1 MTARLR
7 EMEETAEWHDGRWPS
22 SEEAPMGGRLSL
34 ESRFPSFEEAIDVAD
49 EMRQRRHARGKTL
62 AMRAI
67 AALLIVAAICIGGFP
82 AMLQYRSARDLSGTS
97 VRSAQTVASWPYPQA
112 DDAFAAAQDYNKRL
126 AESGQPILG
135 EAKDPFADV
144 RGGSRASVSDSAESD
159 NQVGESGP
167 QMSDSAESD
176 SQSDE
181 NGSQLSDSGESDNQS
196 GADASSASAS
206 SADAEYQGLL
216 DSGGGVMGTIR
227 IPKISVRL
235 PIYHGTSE
243 SALASGA
250 GHLYGSSLPVGG
262 KSTHAVLTGHRGLV
276 EAAMFTRLDEMR
288 VGDYFYIEVMGRT
301 LGYQVDRIT
310 VIEPNDTSQ
319 LKIVPGEDR
328 VTLMTCTPYGV
339 NTHRLLVSATRS
351 AIPDEIPAEND
362 AVKDARTIG
371 AITGIAT
378 LVVGVLLVWLR
389 RKPWHIRRH
398 AAWWPKRG

>member
-1 MTARLR
+1 
-7 EMEETAEWHDGRWPS
+7 
-22 SEEAPMGGRLSL
+22 MGGRLSL

-97 VRSAQTVASWPYPQA
+97 VRSAQTVAGWPYPQA

>member
-34 ESRFPSFEEAIDVAD
+34 ESRFPSFEEAIDVAY

-97 VRSAQTVASWPYPQA
+97 VRSAQTVAGWPYPQA

-144 RGGSRASVSDSAESD
+144 RGGSRASVSDS
-159 NQVGESGP
+159 
-167 QMSDSAESD
+167 
-176 SQSDE
+176 
-181 NGSQLSDSGESDNQS
+181 GESDNQS
-196 GADASSASAS
+196 GAGTDADAGSASAS
-206 SADAEYQGLL
+206 SADAEYRSLL

-362 AVKDARTIG
+362 AVKDARAIG
-371 AITGIAT
+371 TITGIAT

>member
-7 EMEETAEWHDGRWPS
+7 EMEKAVEWHDGRQPS
-22 SEEAPMGGRLSL
+22 SEEVSVDGRLL
-34 ESRFPSFEEAIDVAD
+34 TAGCFLSFAEAIDVDD
-49 EMRQRRHARGKTL
+49 EMRQRRRARGTML
-62 AMRAI
+62 AMRAV
-67 AALLIVAAICIGGFP
+67 AALLIVAAVCIGGFP
-82 AMLQYRSARDLSGTS
+82 AMLQYWSARDLSETS
-97 VRSAQTVASWPYPQA
+97 VRSAQTVAGWPYPQA
-112 DDAFAAAQDYNKRL
+112 DDAFAAAQDYNKWL

-159 NQVGESGP
+159 NQVGESGS
-167 QMSDSAESD
+167 QM
-176 SQSDE
+176 
-181 NGSQLSDSGESDNQS
+181 SDSGESDNQS

-227 IPKISVRL
+227 IPKISVKL

-262 KSTHAVLTGHRGLV
+262 RNTHTVLTGHRGLV

-371 AITGIAT
+371 VIAGIAT
-378 LVVGVLLVWLR
+378 LVVGALLVWLR

>member
-1 MTARLR
+1 VTANDRHAIPPFPPSHATVPSPDKLSQHTFQFVDAQRLFRDQFVALVDDELRLGELRKRILRFRCRRLR
-7 EMEETAEWHDGRWPS
+7 IIAHKIMMPNDAQV
-22 SEEAPMGGRLSL
+22 
-34 ESRFPSFEEAIDVAD
+34 VA
-49 EMRQRRHARGKTL
+49 
-62 AMRAI
+62 
-67 AALLIVAAICIGGFP
+67 V
-82 AMLQYRSARDLSGTS
+82 
-97 VRSAQTVASWPYPQA
+97 
-112 DDAFAAAQDYNKRL
+112 QDYNKRL

-144 RGGSRASVSDSAESD
+144 RGGSRASVSDSGESD
-159 NQVGESGP
+159 NEAGESGP
-167 QMSDSAESD
+167 
-176 SQSDE
+176 
-181 NGSQLSDSGESDNQS
+181 QLSDSGESDNQS
-196 GADASSASAS
+196 GAGTGADAGSASAS
-206 SADAEYQGLL
+206 SADAEYRSLL

-339 NTHRLLVSATRS
+339 NTHRLLVSATHS

-362 AVKDARTIG
+362 AVKDARAIG

>member
-1 MTARLR
+1 
-7 EMEETAEWHDGRWPS
+7 
-22 SEEAPMGGRLSL
+22 MGGRLSL

-49 EMRQRRHARGKTL
+49 EMRQRRHTRGKTL

-97 VRSAQTVASWPYPQA
+97 VRSAQTVAGWPYPQA

>member
-7 EMEETAEWHDGRWPS
+7 EMEKAVEWHDGRQPS
-22 SEEAPMGGRLSL
+22 SEEVSVDGRLL
-34 ESRFPSFEEAIDVAD
+34 TAGCFLSFAEAIDVDD
-49 EMRQRRHARGKTL
+49 EMRQRRRARGTML
-62 AMRAI
+62 AMRAV
-67 AALLIVAAICIGGFP
+67 AALLIVAAVCIGGFP
-82 AMLQYRSARDLSGTS
+82 AMLQYWSARDLSETS
-97 VRSAQTVASWPYPQA
+97 VRSAQTVAGWPYPQA
-112 DDAFAAAQDYNKRL
+112 DDAFAAAQDYNKWL

-176 SQSDE
+176 
-181 NGSQLSDSGESDNQS
+181 NQS

-227 IPKISVRL
+227 IPKISVKL

-262 KSTHAVLTGHRGLV
+262 RNTHTVLTGHRGLV

-371 AITGIAT
+371 VIAGVAT
-378 LVVGVLLVWLR
+378 LVLGMLLVWLR
-389 RKPWHIRRH
+389 RRPWHIRRH

>member
-22 SEEAPMGGRLSL
+22 PEEAPMGGRLSL

-97 VRSAQTVASWPYPQA
+97 VRSAQTVAGWPYPQA

-227 IPKISVRL
+227 IPKISVKL

-378 LVVGVLLVWLR
+378 LVLGMLLVWLR
-389 RKPWHIRRH
+389 RRPWHIRRH

>member
-1 MTARLR
+1 M
-7 EMEETAEWHDGRWPS
+7 EWHDGRQPS
-22 SEEAPMGGRLSL
+22 SEEVSVDGRLL
-34 ESRFPSFEEAIDVAD
+34 TAGCFLSFAEAIDVAD
-49 EMRQRRHARGKTL
+49 EMRQRRHARGTML
-62 AMRAI
+62 AMRAV
-67 AALLIVAAICIGGFP
+67 AALLIVAAVCIGGFP
-82 AMLQYRSARDLSGTS
+82 AMLQYWSARDLSETS
-97 VRSAQTVASWPYPQA
+97 VRSAQTVAGWPYPQA
-112 DDAFAAAQDYNKRL
+112 DDAFAAAQDYNKWL

-176 SQSDE
+176 
-181 NGSQLSDSGESDNQS
+181 NQS

-227 IPKISVRL
+227 IPKISVKL

-262 KSTHAVLTGHRGLV
+262 KNTHAVITGHRGLV
-276 EAAMFTRLDEMR
+276 EAMMFTRLDEMH

-301 LGYQVDRIT
+301 LGYKVDRIS
-310 VIEPNDTSQ
+310 VIEPNDTSK

-339 NTHRLLVSATRS
+339 NTHRLLVSAVRS
-351 AIPDEIPAEND
+351 AIPGVVPEEWNA
-362 AVKDARTIG
+362 AKDARLI
-371 AITGIAT
+371 AIA
-378 LVVGVLLVWLR
+378 VSAGVLVSGMLLAWLR
-389 RKPWHIRRH
+389 RRPWHIRRH

>member
-7 EMEETAEWHDGRWPS
+7 EMEKAVEWHDGRQPS
-22 SEEAPMGGRLSL
+22 SKEVSVDGRLL
-34 ESRFPSFEEAIDVAD
+34 TAGCFLSFAEAIDVAD
-49 EMRQRRHARGKTL
+49 EMRQQRHARGTML
-62 AMRAI
+62 AMRAV
-67 AALLIVAAICIGGFP
+67 AALLIVAAVCIGGFP
-82 AMLQYRSARDLSGTS
+82 AMLQYRSARDLSETS
-97 VRSAQTVASWPYPQA
+97 VRSAQTVAGWPYPQA
-112 DDAFAAAQDYNKRL
+112 DDAFAAAQDYNKWL

-176 SQSDE
+176 NQSDM
-181 NGSQLSDSGESDNQS
+181 
-196 GADASSASAS
+196 DASSASAS
-206 SADAEYQGLL
+206 SADAEYQSLL

-227 IPKISVRL
+227 IPKISVKL

-262 KSTHAVLTGHRGLV
+262 KSTHTVITGHRGLV

-301 LGYQVDRIT
+301 LGYKVDRIT
-310 VIEPNDTSQ
+310 VIEPNDTSK

-339 NTHRLLVSATRS
+339 NTHRLLVSAVR
-351 AIPDEIPAEND
+351 APIPGVVPEEWNA
-362 AVKDARTIG
+362 AKDARTI
-371 AITGIAT
+371 AIVAAVTT
-378 LVVGVLLVWLR
+378 LLLGLLLVWLCR
-389 RKPWHIRRH
+389 RPWHIRRH

>member
-34 ESRFPSFEEAIDVAD
+34 ESRFPSFEEAIDVAY

-97 VRSAQTVASWPYPQA
+97 VRSAQTVAGWPYPQA
-112 DDAFAAAQDYNKRL
+112 DDAFAAARDYNKRL
-126 AESGQPILG
+126 AQSGQPILG

-144 RGGSRASVSDSAESD
+144 RGGSRASVSDS
-159 NQVGESGP
+159 
-167 QMSDSAESD
+167 
-176 SQSDE
+176 
-181 NGSQLSDSGESDNQS
+181 GESDNQS
-196 GADASSASAS
+196 GAGTGADAGSADAGSASAS
-206 SADAEYQGLL
+206 SADAEYRSLL

-301 LGYQVDRIT
+301 FGYQVDRIT

-339 NTHRLLVSATRS
+339 NTHRLLVSAIRS

-362 AVKDARTIG
+362 AVKDARAIG

-378 LVVGVLLVWLR
+378 LVVGALLVWLR

>member
-22 SEEAPMGGRLSL
+22 FEEAPMGGRLSL

-97 VRSAQTVASWPYPQA
+97 VRSAQTVAGWPYPQA

-126 AESGQPILG
+126 AQSGQPILG

-144 RGGSRASVSDSAESD
+144 RGGSRASVSDS
-159 NQVGESGP
+159 
-167 QMSDSAESD
+167 
-176 SQSDE
+176 
-181 NGSQLSDSGESDNQS
+181 GESDNQS
-196 GADASSASAS
+196 GAGTGADAGSADAGSASAS
-206 SADAEYQGLL
+206 SADAEYRSLL

-301 LGYQVDRIT
+301 FGYQVDRIT

-362 AVKDARTIG
+362 AVKDARAIG

-378 LVVGVLLVWLR
+378 LVVGALLVWLR

>member
-1 MTARLR
+1 M
-7 EMEETAEWHDGRWPS
+7 
-22 SEEAPMGGRLSL
+22 
-34 ESRFPSFEEAIDVAD
+34 
-49 EMRQRRHARGKTL
+49 
-62 AMRAI
+62 
-67 AALLIVAAICIGGFP
+67 
-82 AMLQYRSARDLSGTS
+82 
-97 VRSAQTVASWPYPQA
+97 
-112 DDAFAAAQDYNKRL
+112 
-126 AESGQPILG
+126 G

-144 RGGSRASVSDSAESD
+144 RGGSRASVSDS
-159 NQVGESGP
+159 
-167 QMSDSAESD
+167 
-176 SQSDE
+176 
-181 NGSQLSDSGESDNQS
+181 GESDNQS
-196 GADASSASAS
+196 GAGTGADAGSADAGSASAS
-206 SADAEYQGLL
+206 SADAEYRSLL

-301 LGYQVDRIT
+301 FGYQVDRIT

-362 AVKDARTIG
+362 AVKDARAIG

>member
-7 EMEETAEWHDGRWPS
+7 EMEETAEWHDGRWSS

-49 EMRQRRHARGKTL
+49 EMRQRCHARGKTL

-82 AMLQYRSARDLSGTS
+82 AMLQYRSARDLSETS
-97 VRSAQTVASWPYPQA
+97 VRSAQTVAGWPYPQA
-112 DDAFAAAQDYNKRL
+112 DDAFAASQDYNKRL

-144 RGGSRASVSDSAESD
+144 RGGSRASVSDS
-159 NQVGESGP
+159 
-167 QMSDSAESD
+167 
-176 SQSDE
+176 
-181 NGSQLSDSGESDNQS
+181 GESDNQS
-196 GADASSASAS
+196 GADTGADAGSASAS
-206 SADAEYQGLL
+206 SADAEYQSLL

-227 IPKISVRL
+227 IPKISVKL

-319 LKIVPGEDR
+319 LKIVSGEDR

-371 AITGIAT
+371 VIAGVAT
-378 LVVGVLLVWLR
+378 LVLGMLLVWLR